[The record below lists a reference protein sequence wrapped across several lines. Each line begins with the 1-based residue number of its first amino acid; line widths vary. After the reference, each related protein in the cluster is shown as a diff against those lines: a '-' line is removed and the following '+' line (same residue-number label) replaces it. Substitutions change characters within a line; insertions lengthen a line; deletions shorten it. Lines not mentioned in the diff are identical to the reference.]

1 MRMFMMLPALLL
13 TAPGALAGQTAA
25 QNQPVVQIGVFSYRA
40 DGTPSG
46 SAFGTAESNP
56 STVFASASLCQMGAG
71 YRDLAAGL
79 RAAILRGDVPA
90 GTRLPPQRELAD
102 LLSIGRTT
110 VVGAYNLLC
119 AESLLE
125 MRQGAGT
132 WVARDRRSQHGRPVR
147 S

>member
-1 MRMFMMLPALLL
+1 VTGRRTGAGRSPEPVQDWLVAL
-13 TAPGALAGQTAA
+13 
-25 QNQPVVQIGVFSYRA
+25 IDEFR
-40 DGTPSG
+40 
-46 SAFGTAESNP
+46 P
-56 STVFASASLCQMGAG
+56 STGAR

-132 WVARDRRSQHGRPVR
+132 WVARDRGSRHGGPVR